1 MALLKSFAKSE
12 SLPDPNGPLSSKLK
26 LETIDSA
33 NRKVS
38 AQLDSTGS
46 SSTKDDGSR
55 QCLCGSYMKFT
66 PEQKA
71 HVTRYA
77 LELGNKRAIVR
88 YSKRRQRSRCQSKRC
103 QIKNKDDHCCLE
115 MKWTQQCRLIW
126 RTYEN

>member
-26 LETIDSA
+26 PETIDSA

-77 LELGNKRAIVR
+77 LESGNKQAIVR
-88 YSKRRQRSRCQSKRC
+88 YSKRQSTKPLPIKALPDQKQGRSLLLRDEVDTAVQAY
-103 QIKNKDDHCCLE
+103 
-115 MKWTQQCRLIW
+115 M
-126 RTYEN
+126 ENI